1 VFSPTVHADE
11 NAETTNT
18 EKLTE
23 SDSKS
28 NDEVEVNS
36 YENVSINTI
45 AENSELEEDDFE
57 VIQGDGTLTYNDD
70 GSVTF
75 GVDSN
80 EKNKIVYNQADEIK
94 DGIFEA
100 DIKADK
106 NLNRFGFIYRV
117 QDTSEY
123 KYVGTGDENNQYFSE
138 IFGEENNW
146 TSMTKG
152 IPLEADK
159 TYRLR
164 IKFIDDMAA
173 LYIDDEKIGSWS
185 QAEGVDR
192 AGAIGFEKSR
202 GAANIT
208 ISNVKVEEYD
218 APNPPETD
226 PVEQVLSSDYMDV

>member
-1 VFSPTVHADE
+1 MSKNMTKKTFALLFTFMLLLSPMLSVFSPTVHADE

-45 AENSELEEDDFE
+45 AENSELEEGDFE

-94 DGIFEA
+94 DGIVDA

-106 NLNRFGFIYRV
+106 NLHRFGL
-117 QDTSEY
+117 
-123 KYVGTGDENNQYFSE
+123 
-138 IFGEENNW
+138 IF
-146 TSMTKG
+146 
-152 IPLEADK
+152 L
-159 TYRLR
+159 
-164 IKFIDDMAA
+164 
-173 LYIDDEKIGSWS
+173 
-185 QAEGVDR
+185 
-192 AGAIGFEKSR
+192 
-202 GAANIT
+202 
-208 ISNVKVEEYD
+208 
-218 APNPPETD
+218 
-226 PVEQVLSSDYMDV
+226 